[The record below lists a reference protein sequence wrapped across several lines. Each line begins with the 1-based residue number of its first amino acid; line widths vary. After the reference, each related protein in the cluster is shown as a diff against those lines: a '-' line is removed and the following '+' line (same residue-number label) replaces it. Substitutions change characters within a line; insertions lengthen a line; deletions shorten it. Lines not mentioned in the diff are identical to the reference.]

1 MRIYQQMAA
10 QHLAYRG
17 NPDNPHL
24 KVISATSS
32 AAVLSNCPTPAAVNP
47 SVQYNVVTGK
57 PVRSLAAALTGKQSR
72 S

>member
-1 MRIYQQMAA
+1 MAHM
-10 QHLAYRG
+10 HLAYRG

-32 AAVLSNCPTPAAVNP
+32 AAVLSNCPTPATVNP
-47 SVQYNVVTGK
+47 SVQYNVRDRQAGQDA
-57 PVRSLAAALTGKQSR
+57 LAAALTGKRSR